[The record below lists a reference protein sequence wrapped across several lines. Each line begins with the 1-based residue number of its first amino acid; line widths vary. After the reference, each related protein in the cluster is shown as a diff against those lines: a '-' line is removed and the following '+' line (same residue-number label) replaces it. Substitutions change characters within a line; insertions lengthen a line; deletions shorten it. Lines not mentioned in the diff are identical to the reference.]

1 MKDVDLP
8 PDEATRD
15 LDGRPPGGRGEL
27 ARRLAQHG
35 DADRGG
41 AERDT
46 GRVKLER
53 SAVLGAGGFIGSHLA
68 PALAARGCMIDAV
81 DVTFAKLG
89 PTDGRVRRIQ
99 ARIDRPGLLEE
110 LVERCDVVVSLTA
123 LCTPALYNTRP
134 LEVIDASY
142 TDLVPL
148 VKLCTA
154 RGKWLIHFSTC
165 EVYGRA
171 ARDGDGLPTARMTED
186 GSALWVGPVHR
197 ERWSYAC
204 AKQLL
209 ERVIFASGRHHGL
222 PFTIVRPFNVIG
234 PRMDFLPDIDGEGLP
249 RVLAAFMSALMRG
262 ESLLLVDG
270 GRQRRSFIFI
280 DDFVGGVLRILDHR
294 SAAEGEIFNLGNP
307 TNNVTIAEL
316 AALLGRAYSA
326 QVPGAIPRTRV
337 VSAEELYGAGY
348 DDSEERVPDITKAE
362 ERLGFCPRT
371 SLLEMLPVI
380 VADYVERY
388 APLIAARVRSGPR

>member
-1 MKDVDLP
+1 
-8 PDEATRD
+8 
-15 LDGRPPGGRGEL
+15 
-27 ARRLAQHG
+27 
-35 DADRGG
+35 
-41 AERDT
+41 
-46 GRVKLER
+46 VKLER
-53 SAVLGAGGFIGSHLA
+53 IAVLGAGGFIGSHLA

-89 PTDGRVRRIQ
+89 PTDERVRRIQ

-171 ARDGDGLPTARMTED
+171 ARDADGLPTARMAED

-262 ESLLLVDG
+262 ESLLLVGG

-280 DDFVGGVLRILDHR
+280 DDFVEGVLRILDHR

-371 SLLEMLPVI
+371 SLLEMLPAI